1 MLQKFRGNRQ
11 AVCLSMFSLYMLIWG
26 SQYIV
31 YNYLPIYIDSLP
43 FATNTTTG
51 FAVALGSAVIMVS
64 QPFWGAMA
72 DRAKTKNMVLGI
84 GLLCSAGFI
93 FLFLIEQQ
101 STAMLFLCVA
111 AFYFFFLAPQ
121 TVVDTISLEN
131 LDALGVP
138 YSRFRAGGSCG
149 SALTAL
155 CLSFFPGISSS
166 TVFLVF
172 ALMLLLSLLP
182 FALAPKTAGHQYKA
196 DQTAGDTA
204 PVKKASFIDLLKNKK
219 LMLII
224 SFVFLGFISNS
235 FMTTFFPVYYATER
249 GLNAGTGMLSTFMF
263 IAIIIEAVL
272 MLFSHRTFDHFHVY
286 TVLLM
291 APAGAILRCICLYFI
306 DNPYL
311 LLPTTFLQM
320 LCYAPYFVAVV
331 PLINRIVPDELK
343 ASGQS
348 LWAIAAFGL
357 SPVFGNIA
365 GGAISDLLGG
375 IRNAFGV
382 LIFYNLILFLVYFFL
397 FARQK
402 KRDQALEQS
411 QTSSAVD

>member
-1 MLQKFRGNRQ
+1 
-11 AVCLSMFSLYMLIWG
+11 MFALYMLIWG

-31 YNYLPIYIDSLP
+31 YNYLPIYIDSQP

-72 DRAKTKNMVLGI
+72 DKAKTKNLVLGI
-84 GLLCSAGFI
+84 GLLFSAVFI
-93 FLFLIEQQ
+93 FLFVLNQK
-101 STAMLFLCVA
+101 SVVMLFLCVA
-111 AFYFFFLAPQ
+111 VFYFFFLAPQ

-131 LDALGVP
+131 IGHLGVP
-138 YSRFRAGGSCG
+138 YSRLRAGGSCG

-155 CLSFFPGISSS
+155 GLSFVPGISSTAVFIVFACLIGLSFFP
-166 TVFLVF
+166 F
-172 ALMLLLSLLP
+172 MM
-182 FALAPKTAGHQYKA
+182 APKTAGHQSKS
-196 DQTAGDTA
+196 DTDA
-204 PVKKASFIDLLKNKK
+204 SVQPGVKKASFADLLKNKK

-235 FMTTFFPVYYATER
+235 FMTTFFPVYYATNR

-263 IAIIIEAVL
+263 VAIIIEALL
-272 MLFSHRTFDHFHVY
+272 MLFSHKTFDRFHVY

-291 APAGAILRCICLYFI
+291 APASAVIRCICIMFI
-306 DNPYL
+306 KSPQL
-311 LLPTTFLQM
+311 MLVTTVLQT
-320 LCYAPYFVAVV
+320 LCYSPYFVAVV
-331 PLINRIVPDELK
+331 PLINKIVPDELK

-357 SPVFGNIA
+357 APVVGNIA

-375 IRNAFGV
+375 IQNTFAV
-382 LIFYNLILFLVYFFL
+382 LIVYNLILFGVYFFL
-397 FARQK
+397 FARQRK
-402 KRDQALEQS
+402 KDKEEELAALKEEKEPEAS
-411 QTSSAVD
+411 FAPVSK